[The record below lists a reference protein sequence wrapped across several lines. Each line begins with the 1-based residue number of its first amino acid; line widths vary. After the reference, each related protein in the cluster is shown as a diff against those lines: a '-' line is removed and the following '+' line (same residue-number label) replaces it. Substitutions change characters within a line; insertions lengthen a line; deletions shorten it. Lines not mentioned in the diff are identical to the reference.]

1 MSSVPASRL
10 KTRTGSSSRC
20 WLTSTCSSNSIT
32 RCGAGGTG
40 GAGLGAAAKARG
52 SQANKVAESSSEES
66 LRASQINLRVDA
78 ARIGGDLHPQVVA
91 LLCARAAQLEVPFAR
106 LARQHVG
113 EPGLLGNGLL
123 VLGMEQLDRG
133 DLDVARA
140 LVLDFQPDRVVLAQL
155 GVPYQRRFRRS
166 LPRLHEDR
174 QADPQRD
181 DEALEPGLRR
191 RRNLLQEDAVAEFA
205 LRIRG
210 AAQADSHDLL
220 AVRRDGHDRR
230 AHQDFVCRRPDRP
243 ALFLRP
249 CRDADL
255 YHNGIG
261 PAVPYRHCNAA
272 GRGGQVDANRVDF
285 ERACL
290 RAKRE
295 RGYKEKQSQ
304 ASAQQSPGKRSLRR
318 FPQRRLPSKLLSYQ
332 MAGY

>member
-1 MSSVPASRL
+1 MSSVPSARL

-32 RCGAGGTG
+32 RCGAGG
-40 GAGLGAAAKARG
+40 
-52 SQANKVAESSSEES
+52 
-66 LRASQINLRVDA
+66 
-78 ARIGGDLHPQVVA
+78 IGGDLHPQVVA
-91 LLCARAAQLEVPFAR
+91 LLCARAARLEIPFAR

-113 EPGLLGNGLL
+113 EPGLLGNGFL

-155 GVPYQRRFRRS
+155 GIPYQRRFRRS
-166 LPRLHEDR
+166 LLRLHEDR

-181 DEALEPGLRR
+181 DEALERGLRR

-205 LRIRG
+205 LRARG
-210 AAQADSHDLL
+210 AAPADPPDSL
-220 AVRRDGHDRR
+220 AVRRDGHERR
-230 AHQDFVCRRPDRP
+230 AHQDFVGRRQDVL

-249 CRDADL
+249 CRHAYL
-255 YHNGIG
+255 YHNGIR

-272 GRGGQVDANRVDF
+272 VRGREVDANRVDL

-290 RAKRE
+290 HAKRE

-332 MAGY
+332 MAEIGRASCRERV

>member
-1 MSSVPASRL
+1 MSSVPSSRL
-10 KTRTGSSSRC
+10 KTSTGSSSRC
-20 WLTSTCSSNSIT
+20 RLTSTCSSNSVT
-32 RCGAGGTG
+32 RCSDSRSFSSFSGAS
-40 GAGLGAAAKARG
+40 AARG
-52 SQANKVAESSSEES
+52 SQANNVAENSREGS
-66 LRASQINLRVDA
+66 LLASQINLRVDA

-91 LLCARAAQLEVPFAR
+91 LLCARAAQLEIPFAR

-113 EPGLLGNGLL
+113 EPGLLGNGFL

-155 GVPYQRRFRRS
+155 GVPYQSRFRRS
-166 LPRLHEDR
+166 PLRLYEDR

-191 RRNLLQEDAVAEFA
+191 RRNLLQEDAVAELA
-205 LRIRG
+205 LRVRG

-230 AHQDFVCRRPDRP
+230 THQDLVGRRQDVL

-261 PAVPYRHCNAA
+261 PAVPYRQCNAA
-272 GRGGQVDANRVDF
+272 VRGREVDANRVDF

-290 RAKRE
+290 HAKRE
-295 RGYKEKQSQ
+295 RGQKEKQSQ
-304 ASAQQSPGKRSLRR
+304 ASAQQSAAKRSLRR
-318 FPQRRLPSKLLSYQ
+318 FPQRRLPSKLRSYQ
-332 MAGY
+332 MIGY

>member
-1 MSSVPASRL
+1 MSSVPSSRL

-106 LARQHVG
+106 LARQQVG
-113 EPGLLGNGLL
+113 EPGLLGNGFL

-191 RRNLLQEDAVAEFA
+191 RRNLLQEDAVAELA
-205 LRIRG
+205 LRVRG

-230 AHQDFVCRRPDRP
+230 AHENFVGRRQDVL

-249 CRDADL
+249 CRNADL

-272 GRGGQVDANRVDF
+272 VRGGEVDANRVDF
-285 ERACL
+285 ERACF